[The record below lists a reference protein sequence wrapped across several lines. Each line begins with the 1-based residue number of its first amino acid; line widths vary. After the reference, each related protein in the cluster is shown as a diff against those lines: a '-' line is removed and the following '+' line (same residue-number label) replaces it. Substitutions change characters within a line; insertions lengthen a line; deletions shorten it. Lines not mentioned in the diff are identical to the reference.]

1 MQAIYRLVI
10 CLKLIKLLS
19 AFSGSGT
26 SNTNTASNN
35 SAGHP
40 QTQLTDEAFELI
52 NGSHSAHAGSLGLDL
67 LPTAPNGQ
75 PFLLG
80 AEPKFNN
87 DIASAVM
94 QSTTNMRLPT
104 NFPMNILDFQ
114 QQLTG
119 TNQPQQQQLVS

>member
-1 MQAIYRLVI
+1 
-10 CLKLIKLLS
+10 
-19 AFSGSGT
+19 
-26 SNTNTASNN
+26 
-35 SAGHP
+35 
-40 QTQLTDEAFELI
+40 LTDEAFEII
-52 NGSHSAHAGSLGLDL
+52 NNSHAGGLGLDL
-67 LPTAPNGQ
+67 LPSAPNGQ

-80 AEPKFNN
+80 EPKFNN

-119 TNQPQQQQLVS
+119 SNQSQQQHLVS